1 MGAVISSIVSPLL
14 LVVIGIAVS
23 YGASKS
29 SKCKEA
35 KNTQIIV
42 AVISFI
48 AAIILAGVAI
58 VAL

>member
-1 MGAVISSIVSPLL
+1 MGAAISAVVSPLL

-29 SKCKEA
+29 SKCKKS

-48 AAIILAGVAI
+48 ASILLGI
-58 VAL
+58 LLLFF

>member
-29 SKCKEA
+29 SECKKA

-48 AAIILAGVAI
+48 AALILAGVAI
-58 VAL
+58 IAL

>member
-1 MGAVISSIVSPLL
+1 MGAVISSVVSPLL
-14 LVVIGIAVS
+14 LVAVGIAVS

-29 SKCKEA
+29 SKCKKA

-48 AAIILAGVAI
+48 SAIILAGIAI
-58 VAL
+58 IAL